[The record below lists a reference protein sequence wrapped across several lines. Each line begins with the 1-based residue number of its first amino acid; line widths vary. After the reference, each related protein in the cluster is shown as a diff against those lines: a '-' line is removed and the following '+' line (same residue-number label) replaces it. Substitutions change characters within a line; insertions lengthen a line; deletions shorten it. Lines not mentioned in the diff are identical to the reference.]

1 MGNSGARSE
10 GKRLG
15 HLEDNSGGMRHNS
28 PLQAAKAPPPP
39 PPLLTDLVVPPLADG
54 DPRPG
59 VTEHEQLGGQQ
70 WVVVA
75 LKLQPAAGKAL
86 RRRLGLLVEQ
96 RGGQG
101 GFVHLRWGGTG
112 KRGVGIWDSFPKELI
127 KMAST

>member
-1 MGNSGARSE
+1 MGNSGARS
-10 GKRLG
+10 GSKGGISRK
-15 HLEDNSGGMRHNS
+15 SGGRHNS
-28 PLQAAKAPPPP
+28 PLQPAKA
-39 PPLLTDLVVPPLADG
+39 PLLTDLVVPPLADG